1 MSMLGVSNDEHGWI
15 TSQPWRL
22 WVHQLLALVRQ
33 EIKGNFFTRRAIWVY
48 LLAFAPVVVIGVYV
62 LHGCPECSDSSLAQV
77 SQFRMDEDT
86 TTLAGLFQFYYL
98 RFGLFFGI
106 MGIFAWLFRG
116 QILQRTLHYHF
127 LAPLRRELLVIGKFV
142 AGVAMASI
150 LFGAGVLLS
159 FALTYG
165 HFGSAGYDYVFRGP
179 GLHQLGGY
187 LAVTILACVGYGAVF
202 LTLTIVFKN
211 PIIPGV
217 LWLAWETF
225 SGIFPAVLQ
234 RLSVSFYLK
243 HLCPVE
249 APSDGILALLT
260 VVAEPVAAWASVLGL
275 LLLASAALALACV
288 RIRKLEISY
297 SSEQ

>member
-1 MSMLGVSNDEHGWI
+1 MSMLGASSDVQGWI

-22 WVHQLLALVRQ
+22 WAHQLFALVRQ

-48 LLAFAPVVVIGVYV
+48 LLAFAPVAVIGVYV
-62 LHGCPECSDSSLAQV
+62 LRSCVGCDDPSLAQV

-106 MGIFAWLFRG
+106 MGVFAWLFRG
-116 QILQRTLHYHF
+116 QILQRTLHYYF

-159 FALTYG
+159 FALIYW
-165 HFGSAGYDYVFRGP
+165 HFGSAGYDYVFHGP

-187 LAVTILACVGYGAVF
+187 IGVTVLACLGYGAVF

-217 LWLAWETF
+217 LWLAWEIF
-225 SGIFPAVLQ
+225 SGIFPALLQ

-260 VVAEPVAAWASVLGL
+260 VVAGPVAAWASVLGL
-275 LLLASAALALACV
+275 LLLASGALALACV
-288 RIRKLEISY
+288 RIRRLEISY
-297 SSEQ
+297 SNEQ